1 MRSLYNKIL
10 ALCLKKQSEKV
21 LYFISFI
28 ESSVFPIPIV
38 FLMIPV
44 QLVKRHRAMII
55 GFLVTVTSVLGGA
68 LGYYL
73 GYFFYDTIG
82 AKVISLY
89 GYQDSF
95 LEFTNSITKE
105 MEFWFVFFY
114 AFTPFPYKLLT
125 IGSGFVQFNFWIFIV
140 GSFIS
145 RAIRFLTI
153 SFLIWKFGESIKN
166 FIEKYLN
173 ILTLLTAILLIL
185 IFLSL
190 SCLPFHH
197 FRS

>member
-89 GYQDSF
+89 GYQESF
-95 LEFTNSITKE
+95 LEFTNSITTD

-185 IFLSL
+185 IFI
-190 SCLPFHH
+190 FVKYY
-197 FRS
+197 F

>member
-55 GFLVTVTSVLGGA
+55 GFLVTITSVLGGA

-166 FIEKYLN
+166 FLEKYLN

-185 IFLSL
+185 IFI
-190 SCLPFHH
+190 FVKYY
-197 FRS
+197 F

>member
-185 IFLSL
+185 VFIFAKYY
-190 SCLPFHH
+190 F
-197 FRS
+197 

>member
-68 LGYYL
+68 LGYFL

-82 AKVISLY
+82 AKVISFY

-95 LEFTNSITKE
+95 LEFTNSITKK

-173 ILTLLTAILLIL
+173 ILSLLTTILLIL
-185 IFLSL
+185 IFI
-190 SCLPFHH
+190 FVRYY
-197 FRS
+197 F

>member
-89 GYQDSF
+89 GYQESF
-95 LEFTNSITKE
+95 LEFTNSITTE

-166 FIEKYLN
+166 FIDKYLN

-185 IFLSL
+185 IFI
-190 SCLPFHH
+190 FVKYY
-197 FRS
+197 F

>member
-55 GFLVTVTSVLGGA
+55 GFLVTVSSVLGGA

-95 LEFTNSITKE
+95 LEFTNSISNE

-125 IGSGFVQFNFWIFIV
+125 IGSGFVQFNFWIFII

-173 ILTLLTAILLIL
+173 ILTLITALLLIL
-185 IFLSL
+185 IFI
-190 SCLPFHH
+190 FVKYY
-197 FRS
+197 F

>member
-10 ALCLKKQSEKV
+10 TLCLKKQSEKV

-68 LGYYL
+68 LGYFL

-153 SFLIWKFGESIKN
+153 SFLIWKLGESIKN

-173 ILTLLTAILLIL
+173 IITSLTAILLIL
-185 IFLSL
+185 IFILVKYY
-190 SCLPFHH
+190 F
-197 FRS
+197 

>member
-55 GFLVTVTSVLGGA
+55 GFLVTVSSVLGGA

-95 LEFTNSITKE
+95 LEFTNSISKE

-125 IGSGFVQFNFWIFIV
+125 IGSGFVQFNFWIFII
-140 GSFIS
+140 GSIIS
-145 RAIRFLTI
+145 RSIIFLKI
-153 SFLIWKFGESIKN
+153 SFLILKFGESIKN

-173 ILTLLTAILLIL
+173 ILTLITALLLIL
-185 IFLSL
+185 IFI
-190 SCLPFHH
+190 FVKYY
-197 FRS
+197 F

>member
-73 GYFFYDTIG
+73 GYFFYD
-82 AKVISLY
+82 
-89 GYQDSF
+89 
-95 LEFTNSITKE
+95 
-105 MEFWFVFFY
+105 
-114 AFTPFPYKLLT
+114 
-125 IGSGFVQFNFWIFIV
+125 SGFVQFNFWIFIV

-185 IFLSL
+185 IFI
-190 SCLPFHH
+190 FVKYY
-197 FRS
+197 F

>member
-10 ALCLKKQSEKV
+10 ALCLKKQSEKI

-55 GFLVTVTSVLGGA
+55 GFLVTVSSVLGGA

-95 LEFTNSITKE
+95 LEFTNSISKE

-125 IGSGFVQFNFWIFIV
+125 IGSGFVQFNFWIFII

-173 ILTLLTAILLIL
+173 ILTLITALLLIL
-185 IFLSL
+185 IFI
-190 SCLPFHH
+190 FVKYY
-197 FRS
+197 F

>member
-185 IFLSL
+185 IFI
-190 SCLPFHH
+190 FVKYY
-197 FRS
+197 F

>member
-28 ESSVFPIPIV
+28 ESSFFPIPIV

-166 FIEKYLN
+166 FLEKYLN

-185 IFLSL
+185 VFIFAKYY
-190 SCLPFHH
+190 F
-197 FRS
+197 

>member
-10 ALCLKKQSEKV
+10 ALCLKKQSEKI

-185 IFLSL
+185 IFI
-190 SCLPFHH
+190 FVKYY
-197 FRS
+197 F

>member
-173 ILTLLTAILLIL
+173 ILSLFTAILLIL
-185 IFLSL
+185 IFI
-190 SCLPFHH
+190 FVKYY
-197 FRS
+197 F

>member
-55 GFLVTVTSVLGGA
+55 GFLVTVSSVLGGA

-95 LEFTNSITKE
+95 LEFTNSISKE

-125 IGSGFVQFNFWIFIV
+125 IGSGFVQFNFWIFII

-166 FIEKYLN
+166 FIDKYLN
-173 ILTLLTAILLIL
+173 ILTLITALLLIL
-185 IFLSL
+185 IFI
-190 SCLPFHH
+190 FVKYY
-197 FRS
+197 F

>member
-10 ALCLKKQSEKV
+10 SICSKKQSEKF

-44 QLVKRHRAMII
+44 QLVKRHRAMAI
-55 GFLVTVTSVLGGA
+55 GFFVTVFSVLGGA

-89 GYQDSF
+89 GYQESF
-95 LEFTNSITKE
+95 ITFTNSITKE
-105 MEFWFVFFY
+105 MEFWIVFFY

-145 RAIRFLTI
+145 RSIRFLAI
-153 SFLIWKFGESIKN
+153 SYLIWKYGEGIKN

-173 ILTLLTAILLIL
+173 ILSIASVILLL
-185 IFLSL
+185 IIF
-190 SCLPFHH
+190 FIVKY
-197 FRS
+197 FF

>member
-28 ESSVFPIPIV
+28 ESRVFPIPIV

-89 GYQDSF
+89 GYQESF
-95 LEFTNSITKE
+95 LEFTNSITTE

-166 FIEKYLN
+166 FIDKYLN

-185 IFLSL
+185 IFI
-190 SCLPFHH
+190 FVKYY
-197 FRS
+197 F

>member
-89 GYQDSF
+89 GYQESF
-95 LEFTNSITKE
+95 LEFTNLITTE

-185 IFLSL
+185 IFI
-190 SCLPFHH
+190 FVKYY
-197 FRS
+197 F

>member
-10 ALCLKKQSEKV
+10 ALCLKKQSEKI

-55 GFLVTVTSVLGGA
+55 GFLVTATSVLGGA

-114 AFTPFPYKLLT
+114 AFTPFPYKQLT

-185 IFLSL
+185 IFI
-190 SCLPFHH
+190 FVKYY
-197 FRS
+197 F

>member
-55 GFLVTVTSVLGGA
+55 GFLVTVSSVLGGA

-95 LEFTNSITKE
+95 LEFTNSISKE

-125 IGSGFVQFNFWIFIV
+125 IGSGFVQFNFWIFII

-166 FIEKYLN
+166 FIENYLN
-173 ILTLLTAILLIL
+173 ILTLITALLLIL
-185 IFLSL
+185 IFI
-190 SCLPFHH
+190 FVKYY
-197 FRS
+197 F

>member
-55 GFLVTVTSVLGGA
+55 GFLVTITSVLGGA

-185 IFLSL
+185 VFIFVKYY
-190 SCLPFHH
+190 F
-197 FRS
+197 

>member
-82 AKVISLY
+82 AKVISIY

-185 IFLSL
+185 IFI
-190 SCLPFHH
+190 FVKYY
-197 FRS
+197 F

>member
-28 ESSVFPIPIV
+28 ESSIFPIPIV

-185 IFLSL
+185 IFI
-190 SCLPFHH
+190 FVKYY
-197 FRS
+197 F

>member
-166 FIEKYLN
+166 FIERYLN

-185 IFLSL
+185 IFI
-190 SCLPFHH
+190 FVKYY
-197 FRS
+197 F

>member
-173 ILTLLTAILLIL
+173 ILSLLTAILLIL
-185 IFLSL
+185 IFI
-190 SCLPFHH
+190 FVKYY
-197 FRS
+197 F

>member
-89 GYQDSF
+89 GYQESF
-95 LEFTNSITKE
+95 LEFTNLITTE
-105 MEFWFVFFY
+105 MEFWLVFFY

-185 IFLSL
+185 IFIFLKYY
-190 SCLPFHH
+190 F
-197 FRS
+197 

>member
-55 GFLVTVTSVLGGA
+55 GFLVTITSVLGGA

-73 GYFFYDTIG
+73 GYFFYDAIG

-185 IFLSL
+185 IFI
-190 SCLPFHH
+190 FVKYY
-197 FRS
+197 F

>member
-73 GYFFYDTIG
+73 GYFFYDTIV
-82 AKVISLY
+82 KSDQI
-89 GYQDSF
+89 F
-95 LEFTNSITKE
+95 NNKFFNLE
-105 MEFWFVFFY
+105 
-114 AFTPFPYKLLT
+114 
-125 IGSGFVQFNFWIFIV
+125 
-140 GSFIS
+140 
-145 RAIRFLTI
+145 
-153 SFLIWKFGESIKN
+153 IW
-166 FIEKYLN
+166 
-173 ILTLLTAILLIL
+173 
-185 IFLSL
+185 
-190 SCLPFHH
+190 
-197 FRS
+197 

>member
-10 ALCLKKQSEKV
+10 ALCLKKQSEKI

-55 GFLVTVTSVLGGA
+55 GFLVTVSSVLGGA

-95 LEFTNSITKE
+95 LEFTNSISKE

-125 IGSGFVQFNFWIFIV
+125 IGSGFVQFNFWIFII

-166 FIEKYLN
+166 FIDKYLN
-173 ILTLLTAILLIL
+173 ILTLITALLLIL
-185 IFLSL
+185 IFI
-190 SCLPFHH
+190 FVKYY
-197 FRS
+197 F

>member
-44 QLVKRHRAMII
+44 QLVKRHRDMII
-55 GFLVTVTSVLGGA
+55 GFLVTVSSVLGGA

-95 LEFTNSITKE
+95 LEFTNSISKE

-125 IGSGFVQFNFWIFIV
+125 IGSGFVQFNFWIFII

-173 ILTLLTAILLIL
+173 ILTLITALLLIL
-185 IFLSL
+185 IFI
-190 SCLPFHH
+190 FVKYY
-197 FRS
+197 F

>member
-21 LYFISFI
+21 LYVISFI

-185 IFLSL
+185 IFI
-190 SCLPFHH
+190 FVKYY
-197 FRS
+197 F

>member
-55 GFLVTVTSVLGGA
+55 GFLVTVSSVLGGA

-95 LEFTNSITKE
+95 LEFTNSISKQ

-125 IGSGFVQFNFWIFIV
+125 IGSGFVQFNFWIFII

-173 ILTLLTAILLIL
+173 ILTLITALLLIL
-185 IFLSL
+185 IFI
-190 SCLPFHH
+190 FVKYY
-197 FRS
+197 F

>member
-10 ALCLKKQSEKV
+10 SISSKKQSEKFI
-21 LYFISFI
+21 YFISFI

-44 QLVKRHRAMII
+44 QLVKRHRAMAI
-55 GFLVTVTSVLGGA
+55 GFFVTVFSVLGGA

-73 GYFFYDTIG
+73 GYFFYDAIG

-89 GYQDSF
+89 GYQESF
-95 LEFTNSITKE
+95 ISFTNSITKE
-105 MEFWFVFFY
+105 MEFWIVFFY
-114 AFTPFPYKLLT
+114 AFTPLPYKLLT
-125 IGSGFVQFNFWIFIV
+125 IGSGFVQFNFWIFII

-145 RAIRFLTI
+145 RSIRFLTI
-153 SFLIWKFGESIKN
+153 SFLIWKYGEGIKN

-173 ILTLLTAILLIL
+173 ILSILSLILLLL
-185 IFLSL
+185 IFFIIKYL
-190 SCLPFHH
+190 F
-197 FRS
+197 

>member
-55 GFLVTVTSVLGGA
+55 GFLVTVSSVLGGA

-95 LEFTNSITKE
+95 LEFTNSISKE
-105 MEFWFVFFY
+105 MGFWFVFFY

-125 IGSGFVQFNFWIFIV
+125 IGSGFVQFNFWIFII

-173 ILTLLTAILLIL
+173 ILTLITALLLIL
-185 IFLSL
+185 VFIFVKYY
-190 SCLPFHH
+190 F
-197 FRS
+197 

>member
-95 LEFTNSITKE
+95 LEFTNSISKE

-125 IGSGFVQFNFWIFIV
+125 IGSGFVQFNFWIFII

-166 FIEKYLN
+166 FIDKYLN
-173 ILTLLTAILLIL
+173 ILTLITALLLIL
-185 IFLSL
+185 IFI
-190 SCLPFHH
+190 FVKYY
-197 FRS
+197 F